1 MYGAGAA
8 VVANVRLTPLPCAW
22 EMHFLYH
29 KSIHK
34 AREVLWLPFF
44 FSLGLLHDYKY
55 TSPLGELDLG
65 GWVRTAP
72 VHHASV

>member
-1 MYGAGAA
+1 M
-8 VVANVRLTPLPCAW
+8 VT
-22 EMHFLYH
+22 
-29 KSIHK
+29 I
-34 AREVLWLPFF
+34 F